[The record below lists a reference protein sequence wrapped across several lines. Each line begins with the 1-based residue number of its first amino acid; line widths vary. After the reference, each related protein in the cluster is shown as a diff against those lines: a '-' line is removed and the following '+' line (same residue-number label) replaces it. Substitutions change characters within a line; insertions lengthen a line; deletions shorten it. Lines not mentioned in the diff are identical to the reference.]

1 MKALGAVLLTA
12 ISMPLLSLSAPA
24 VANDG
29 HRCEAVTNPWGV
41 TLVCDD
47 PTSGTAGG
55 SGDGPPN
62 GPAAPVANSYYQYA
76 WAPACPSNV
85 PQGDTVPQEE
95 CANFQSCPNPNQFMW
110 ALWSRLIKM
119 TQGGPTEGPWSLI
132 ETTCQRQKPSD
143 APSEVVIPEV
153 TWQMVLT
160 EIRRVGLPA
169 MTVQVQPAGQ
179 TLVNFDTIFYTE
191 PSTFAR
197 TLEIL
202 GRVVEVEARPSR
214 FLWTYGDGRS
224 QITTT
229 PGAPYPAKTIVH
241 RYRDAH
247 VTVHPRVDV
256 VYTAQ
261 FRVDGGEW
269 QDIPETITIPG
280 PSVDLRIREAT
291 PVLSGAGR

>member
-1 MKALGAVLLTA
+1 MRRGLCLTVLF
-12 ISMPLLSLSAPA
+12 A
-24 VANDG
+24 VAASIAPTAAARAGKCEGSGGFVNVVLGCTDEDG
-29 HRCEAVTNPWGV
+29 
-41 TLVCDD
+41 
-47 PTSGTAGG
+47 GG
-55 SGDGPPN
+55 STGSGGGGPI
-62 GPAAPVANSYYQYA
+62 PASSSGSNSYMVY
-76 WAPACPSNV
+76 WVAPACPGSSPGV
-85 PQGDTVPQEE
+85 AT
-95 CANFQSCPNPNQFMW
+95 
-110 ALWSRLIKM
+110 
-119 TQGGPTEGPWSLI
+119 TESDCGFFHTCTKNRERRYFVWGREVTERNDDVEVGPWRFVGARCL
-132 ETTCQRQKPSD
+132 PLG
-143 APSEVVIPEV
+143 SEGQHTEPVLPEV

-160 EIRRVGLPA
+160 EIRRLGLPA

-179 TLVNFDTIFYTE
+179 TLVNFDTIFYAE

-202 GRVVEVEARPSR
+202 GRAVDVEARPSR

-241 RYRDAH
+241 QYRDAH

-261 FRVDGGEW
+261 FRVDGGAW

-291 PVLSGAGR
+291 PVLSGAGG